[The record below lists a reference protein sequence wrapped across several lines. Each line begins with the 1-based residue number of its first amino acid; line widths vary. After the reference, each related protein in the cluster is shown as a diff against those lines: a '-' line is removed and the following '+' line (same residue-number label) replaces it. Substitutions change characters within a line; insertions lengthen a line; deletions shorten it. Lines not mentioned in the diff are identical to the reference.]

1 MKSPRR
7 IIPRRSFLRG
17 LAAGGLAFPALHF
30 ASRLTAQSEA
40 RGGRKLGVALCGLGG
55 YSRGQLGPALR
66 ETKLCRLAGVITGSR
81 EKGEQWS
88 RDYGFSDKAIY
99 SYDTMARMAENPE
112 IDIVYVVT
120 PNALHAENTIAAARA
135 GKHVICEKPMANT
148 VAECDA
154 MLAACRDAKVKLSIG
169 YRLHFDPNH
178 REIKRLARE
187 KDFGAF
193 ERMSSLRSF
202 NLGLRDGKKPWR
214 ATRAL
219 AGGGPLMDLG
229 VYVVQSACMAKE
241 EALPV
246 AVTAEEQPKT
256 RPEFFTDVEETLH
269 FQMHFADGGVCDAVT
284 SYNQAG
290 NRFRAEAPNGWIQ
303 VEPAFSYRGIKTTT
317 SRGPMEFPVINQQAA
332 QMDDFAACVAAGR
345 ESIVPGEMGRR
356 DMVIIEAIY
365 EAART
370 GKRIDLGKT

>member
-1 MKSPRR
+1 MNPHTS
-7 IIPRRSFLRG
+7 IPRRSFLRG
-17 LAAGGLAFPALHF
+17 LTVGGLAL
-30 ASRLTAQSEA
+30 SSLNITNRLLAQGDNA
-40 RGGRKLGVALCGLGG
+40 GGRKLGVALCGLGG

-66 ETKLCRLAGVITGSR
+66 ETKQCRLAGVVTGSR

-99 SYDTMARMAENPE
+99 GYDTMQRMADNPE

-120 PNALHAENTIAAARA
+120 PNSIHAENVIAAARA

-154 MLAACRDAKVKLSIG
+154 MLAACRAAGVKLSMG

-178 REIKRLARE
+178 REMIRLARE

-193 ERMSSLRSF
+193 DRMDSLRSF

-229 VYVVQSACMAKE
+229 VYVVQAACMAKE
-241 EALPV
+241 EAMPV
-246 AVTAEEQPKT
+246 AVTAMELPKK
-256 RPEFFTDVEETLH
+256 RPEFFTDVEETLQ
-269 FQMHFADGGVCDAVT
+269 FQMHFADGAVCDAIT
-284 SYNQAG
+284 SYEQTG
-290 NRFRAEAPNGWIQ
+290 NTFRAAGPNGWIRL
-303 VEPAFSYRGIKTTT
+303 EPAFSYRGIKTTT
-317 SRGPMEFPVINQQAA
+317 SRGLIEFPTINQQAV
-332 QMDDFAACVAAGR
+332 QMDDFAACILAGR
-345 ESIVPGEMGRR
+345 ESIIPGEMGRR

-370 GKRIDLGKT
+370 GKRVELSKA